1 MSPDAS
7 WKDIWEVDE
16 VALANRRWLCYCVG
30 PRIDLGLNNP
40 MVYQFPHTGFLWF
53 FVWKLVPGRN
63 FFVWVYPIF
72 KHTQNS
78 YYVHHI
84 YIMHIFLND
93 IHIPIILPW
102 YTSYVQVV
110 YLLIIMLISYCKIF
124 PVQYIYIYQYLWF
137 QYQLPLD
144 VILAEGCIWTH
155 AVPSVGAMA
164 QSTTWWVGLR
174 T

>member
-1 MSPDAS
+1 MVIFNSYVKLPEGILQILPVRLGCHLTLPG
-7 WKDIWEVDE
+7 KIFERLMKF
-16 VALANRRWLCYCVG
+16 ALANRRWLCYCVG

-84 YIMHIFLND
+84 YIYIMHIFLND

-102 YTSYVQVV
+102 YTRLCTSCIPTDNHAN
-110 YLLIIMLISYCKIF
+110 IIL
-124 PVQYIYIYQYLWF
+124 
-137 QYQLPLD
+137 
-144 VILAEGCIWTH
+144 
-155 AVPSVGAMA
+155 
-164 QSTTWWVGLR
+164 
-174 T
+174 

>member
-124 PVQYIYIYQYLWF
+124 PVQYIYIYYIIYYIIYIYILWPII
-137 QYQLPLD
+137 YSHGIP
-144 VILAEGCIWTH
+144 
-155 AVPSVGAMA
+155 
-164 QSTTWWVGLR
+164 
-174 T
+174 